1 MEFILEKI
9 NYLIKVYKT
18 NCPFKIAK
26 KLGIEIVYED
36 LGKTLGYFNQFC
48 RIKIIHINEKTS
60 EYQKM
65 FICAHELGHAIF
77 HPEANT
83 PFLKKKTLF
92 STDKIELEANL
103 FAVRLLFSKDYYDD
117 HLNLKDAVELYGIP
131 EKLILNNLK
140 GENQWPHLEN

>member
-1 MEFILEKI
+1 MDLILGKI
-9 NYLIKVYKT
+9 NKLIKKYDT

-26 KLGIEIVYED
+26 QLGIEIVFED

-48 RIKIIHINEKTS
+48 RVKVIHINEKAT
-60 EYQKM
+60 EHQRM

-92 STDKIELEANL
+92 STNRIELEANL
-103 FAVRLLFSKDYYDD
+103 FAVQLLFGN
-117 HLNLKDAVELYGIP
+117 HPLHEPIVLEDAINLYGIP

-140 GENQWPHLEN
+140 GD